1 MNLMKPREEMAA
13 LVRLDNKGY
22 EYHIQDVSKLTTKN
36 KYLTNV
42 LTINNRKIQ
51 ELEMRIECLENRLKT
66 EQKQESKYVTVLG
79 E

>member
-22 EYHIQDVSKLTTKN
+22 EYHIQDVSKLN
-36 KYLTNV
+36 IDGVDY
-42 LTINNRKIQ
+42 TINNRKIQ

-66 EQKQESKYVTVLG
+66 EQQQQSKYIIVLG